1 MRRFSKII
9 VCTLAL
15 VFCLAVVST
24 AQESRAGSNAGSV
37 KTTPQVATRRSPNA
51 VKPAI
56 ALVEGTTVIYSNFG
70 PGDTYDAGEG
80 WIEAGIDQDVLAP
93 YIAAMPFTPAKAT
106 YILTQLDLALS
117 YDGAGPNALTVELC
131 QNDDGVPGKL
141 IYSWY
146 VTGLPA
152 FGSSDSI
159 VQTIPINPAQKTI
172 LLKQGV
178 QYWLIAVPSINEAA
192 VWNSTSVDVT
202 ATHAES
208 YDGGPWFL
216 ETTIPGAFDV
226 LGTPLPE

>member
-24 AQESRAGSNAGSV
+24 AQEPRAGSNAGWA
-37 KTTPQVATRRSPNA
+37 KATPQVATAPSPNT
-51 VKPAI
+51 VKPATS
-56 ALVEGTTVIYSNFG
+56 LPEGTTVIYSNFG
-70 PGDTYDAGEG
+70 PGDTYQSGG
-80 WIEAGIDQDVLAP
+80 WIEAGPEQDVFEP
-93 YIAAMPFTPAKAT
+93 FVAAMQFTPAKAT

-117 YDGAGPNALTVELC
+117 YAGAGPNALTVELC

-141 IYSWY
+141 IYWWY
-146 VTGLPA
+146 VTGLPTWET
-152 FGSSDSI
+152 SDSI
-159 VQTIPINPAQKTI
+159 VQTIHINPAQKTI
-172 LLKQGV
+172 LLVRGV

-192 VWNSTSVDVT
+192 VWNATSLDVT

-208 YDGGPWFL
+208 EDGGPWFL
-216 ETTIPGAFDV
+216 ETTVPGAFDV